1 MGRRANLQAMSKAKI
16 IVGRRVAELRCG
28 RGLTQEEFARALGV
42 SARTVG
48 NVEREQS
55 MPDLAIVIGI
65 ADFFEVSVDYL
76 VGRSATP

>member
-1 MGRRANLQAMSKAKI
+1 MTRRANLQAMSKAKI
-16 IVGRRVAELRCG
+16 IVGRRVAELRCA
-28 RGLTQEEFARALGV
+28 RGLTQEDFARAIGV
-42 SARTVG
+42 SARTIG
-48 NVEREQS
+48 NVEREKS